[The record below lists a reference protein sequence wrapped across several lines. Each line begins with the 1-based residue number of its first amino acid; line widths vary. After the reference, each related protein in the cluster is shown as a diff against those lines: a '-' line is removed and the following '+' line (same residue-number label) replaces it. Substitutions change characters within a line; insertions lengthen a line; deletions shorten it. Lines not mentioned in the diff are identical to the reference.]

1 MKPRTTG
8 DVIERLQRLGLNV
21 TVTMIADDTA
31 AHYLPDRETA
41 HLGRDGASGVWEP
54 WMERRAERLYRL
66 RALDRRTHRGPSGNV
81 LRLLLFIAD
90 DWGWEHVRKTCID
103 GYRIFVRGSMRGATN
118 RLRRK
123 PLTLENLP
131 WVAEEI
137 AEEQYRPKEAN
148 QAQIDRVKMT
158 IGLLKFGVAP
168 DGRMGTVEP
177 FLDELMPEIDAN
189 TMRAFKEL
197 APFAWTM
204 MSVGENE
211 AIKVLNHQITDK
223 VVQRAL
229 SQFRRYNWRVRV
241 AFRKRF
247 TGRENGRRFQTNPLT
262 GFGFA
267 AHYRFNESFRKMTVR
282 ATPAQML
289 GGQIAHSIL
298 QAHGEDQLDKLFE
311 VFPKWLA
318 IWLQS
323 DDCAKWL
330 ERMEREVNQQKN

>member
-1 MKPRTTG
+1 
-8 DVIERLQRLGLNV
+8 
-21 TVTMIADDTA
+21 
-31 AHYLPDRETA
+31 
-41 HLGRDGASGVWEP
+41 
-54 WMERRAERLYRL
+54 MERRAERLYRL

-247 TGRENGRRFQTNPLT
+247 TGRENGRRFSDESINGFWLRCPL
-262 GFGFA
+262 
-267 AHYRFNESFRKMTVR
+267 SF
-282 ATPAQML
+282 
-289 GGQIAHSIL
+289 
-298 QAHGEDQLDKLFE
+298 
-311 VFPKWLA
+311 
-318 IWLQS
+318 
-323 DDCAKWL
+323 
-330 ERMEREVNQQKN
+330 